1 MHIFANRPNGQ
12 FNSIMDKREQI
23 IDVAT
28 KLFAERGFENT
39 PLSAVCEA
47 ANVSKG
53 LIFHHF
59 KSKNDLLREIFLNTT
74 KLIVEINQSIN
85 SKQPPRKRLQEI
97 IQSVFKQLE
106 ADKLFFQL
114 NLNVMLQPST
124 RDILNDLIKERS
136 NNILNATRALFN
148 EIDSKNAEVL
158 SYMFIA
164 ELDGIALNYLCIF
177 EDYPLMQIKTQI
189 LNKYA

>member
-1 MHIFANRPNGQ
+1 MYIFANRPISQ
-12 FNSIMDKREQI
+12 FNVIMDKREQI
-23 IDVAT
+23 INVAT
-28 KLFAERGFENT
+28 KLFAERGYENT

-59 KSKNDLLREIFLNTT
+59 KSKNDLLREIFSNTT
-74 KLIVEINQSIN
+74 KLIVAINQSN
-85 SKQPPRKRLQEI
+85 NPSLSPKKRLQELI
-97 IQSVFKQLE
+97 ESFFNQLE
-106 ADKLFFQL
+106 SDKLFFQL

-124 RDILNDLIKERS
+124 REMLNDLIKERS
-136 NNILNATRALFN
+136 SIILDSTKALFS
-148 EIDSKNAEVL
+148 EIDSKNAEAS

-177 EDYPLMQIKTQI
+177 DDYPLEQIKTQI
-189 LNKYA
+189 LSKYA

>member
-1 MHIFANRPNGQ
+1 
-12 FNSIMDKREQI
+12 MDKRKQI

-28 KLFAERGFENT
+28 KLFSERGYENT
-39 PLSAVCEA
+39 PLSAVCEV

-59 KSKNDLLREIFLNTT
+59 KSKNHLLREIFSNTT
-74 KLIVEINQSIN
+74 KLIEDINQSSS
-85 SKQPPRKRLQEI
+85 SKQSPKEKLKEI
-97 IQSVFKQLE
+97 IESVFRQLE

-114 NLNVMLQPST
+114 NLNLMLQPST
-124 RDILNDLIKERS
+124 RDVLNDLIKERS
-136 NNILNATRALFN
+136 SIILDSTKLIFS

-177 EDYPLMQIKTQI
+177 EDYPLRHIKKQI
-189 LNKYA
+189 LDKYT

>member
-1 MHIFANRPNGQ
+1 
-12 FNSIMDKREQI
+12 MDKREQI

-28 KLFAERGFENT
+28 KLFSERGYENT
-39 PLSAVCEA
+39 PLSAVCEV

-59 KSKNDLLREIFLNTT
+59 KSKNDLLREIFSNTT
-74 KLIVEINQSIN
+74 KLIVDINQSSS
-85 SKQPPRKRLQEI
+85 SKESPKEKLKEI
-97 IQSVFKQLE
+97 IESVFKQLE

-114 NLNVMLQPST
+114 NLNLMLQPST
-124 RDILNDLIKERS
+124 RDVLNDLIKERS
-136 NNILNATRALFN
+136 CIILDSTKLIFS

-177 EDYPLMQIKTQI
+177 ENYPLKQIKKQI
-189 LNKYA
+189 LDKYA